1 MTNVVLDLVDSAGRA
16 IAGSITFTPT
26 YDGIAGGPPYD
37 ATPIEADL
45 VDPPEAATLLPSS
58 QVGPYEVRARRSLGG
73 GIVFSGLLNIPE
85 AGNYS
90 LNALLDLRKAAVA
103 NTKQFVSSVNG
114 LTGDV
119 TIPAGE
125 GTSSK
130 TLPFSE
136 ELVFDAGIVIY
147 GRANAANGLAFSANL
162 AGAIPGSTAV
172 LELVATG
179 GTAPDFSEFKP
190 LNGSSGWVND
200 SGIINLVVV
209 YYFGPGRIWYTVAQ
223 EEGQVPIDIAAPT
236 LVSAVIPNAAPS
248 TVILT
253 FSEALAVRAT
263 PTSAFAISGKT
274 ITGFAQSG
282 STVTLTV
289 SVPFVAGA
297 SATVAYTQPGS
308 NRLQDAVGN
317 QVANIAATAI
327 TNNVAAPTIPLTI
340 ASQTGQVT
348 VSGTTYTNNHAPG
361 YNGYALFAQRIPANT
376 DGYVEVGISV
386 GFGVFGLNLTNAL
399 HWYGEAPNGYEYG
412 VVPGSTGFWRYMTGG
427 VASADTAVALAG
439 GTNKRARLR
448 RTAGVISAEASANG
462 TTWTTIYTWPGIQN
476 AALYVN
482 YNWQLTGDVALN
494 PIGSGVV

>member
-45 VDPPEAATLLPSS
+45 VDPPETATLLPSS

-90 LNALLDLRKAAVA
+90 LNALLNLRKAAVA
-103 NTKQFVSSVNG
+103 DTKQFVSSVNG

-119 TIPAGE
+119 TIPVGE
-125 GTSSK
+125 GTISK

-147 GRANAANGLAFSANL
+147 ERANAASGLAFSANL
-162 AGAIPGSTAV
+162 AGAIPGSSSN

-179 GTAPDFSEFKP
+179 GAAPDFSEFKS

-209 YYFGPGRIWYTVAQ
+209 YYFGPGRIWYTIAQ

-248 TVILT
+248 TVVLT

-289 SVPFVAGA
+289 SVAFVTTAT
-297 SATVAYTQPGS
+297 ATVSYTPGS
-308 NRLQDAVGN
+308 NPLADAAGN
-317 QVANIAATAI
+317 QVAAFSGVSV
-327 TNNVAAPTIPLTI
+327 TNNVSIALSFPTRTANISVAGTTFTNTTATSWLEYMLAGQKIPAGASGWYSVDLGVGSVSAMVGFNTTDANQAYAEYEYFVFVNAGTFFVGTNGTPVNSSV
-340 ASQTGQVT
+340 ASQ
-348 VSGTTYTNNHAPG
+348 
-361 YNGYALFAQRIPANT
+361 R
-376 DGYVEVGISV
+376 YV
-386 GFGVFGLNLTNAL
+386 
-399 HWYGEAPNGYEYG
+399 
-412 VVPGSTGFWRYMTGG
+412 
-427 VASADTAVALAG
+427 
-439 GTNKRARLR
+439 RLR
-448 RTAGVISAEASANG
+448 RVAGTVSLQASPNN
-462 TTWTTIYTWPGIQN
+462 TTWTTIHTWSGTSTGDLFLAASFSAN
-476 AALYVN
+476 AAI
-482 YNWQLTGDVALN
+482 VA
-494 PIGSGVV
+494 PVGAGVVTK